1 MVAAAGSLPRLQLVI
16 VIILPLGDVRLL
28 VGRLYVLRTVLVAKR
43 VDLAIRRVVA
53 RLLLRQP
60 VVAQLDKHFLLVL
73 RISPLDHLLVLVE
86 HPQVLVFDLIQ
97 FSIQLHILEAILLF
111 LSVILFFVG
120 VQLRHFVL

>member
-1 MVAAAGSLPRLQLVI
+1 MVAAAGSLARLQLVI

-28 VGRLYVLRTVLVAKR
+28 VGRLYVLGALLVAKC

-60 VVAQLDKHFLLVL
+60 VIAQLDKHFLLGL
-73 RISPLDHLLVLVE
+73 RISPFDHLLILIE

-97 FSIQLHILEAILLF
+97 FSIQLHILEAILL
-111 LSVILFFVG
+111 LLGVIFFFVG
-120 VQLRHFVL
+120 VQL